1 MNRFWHTIIRPI
13 IEKLKVNYIVEIG
26 SDTGVNTR
34 NILDYCLDN
43 DAHMTAIDPQP
54 KFDVNEFKSEYGDKF
69 EIYKELSLSR
79 LPLLKNYDVI
89 LIDGDH
95 NWYTVYNELKI
106 IEKNF
111 KTKKFPIIFLHDLG
125 WPYDRRD
132 VYYNP
137 QNIPDDYRQP
147 YKKLGLHPQLAHLK
161 ENGGLNLSLNNSV
174 YVNNP
179 RNGVLTAVEDFI
191 DKSTS
196 EFSFD
201 LINAF
206 FGLGILYPKND
217 EIENIVKKVIR
228 SANLLGILEEERVR
242 LYIEY
247 SESVSK
253 TKLLEKR
260 LYQTEFELKSSNEL
274 ISEKNLVIQELMGNE
289 KQINELNSQIDNL
302 STRIYEMDYLNNKDR
317 SITQKLI
324 SKFPTLYIILSRKNK
339 GIKTALTNVKG
350 YRAIKKN
357 HLFDIGY
364 YLKYSDD
371 VRLSGADPFIHY
383 LYHGYK
389 EGRNP
394 SSTFDG
400 NYYLNNSND
409 VKNSNLN
416 PLVHYSLYGMKEG
429 RKPNEIFQGYKRDLP
444 SKSNLIYHPLS
455 NHQINSILAAFNFN
469 KKISIII
476 PIYNAYEDVKDC
488 INSILKNTKLPYELI
503 LIDDS
508 SSDKRI
514 GTLLDELENLPHI
527 KVIKNKENKGFVK
540 NINMGIHNSDGDVVL
555 LNSDTV
561 VTPRWLQKL
570 TVAAYSDRSIGTV
583 TPLSNAAG
591 AFSVPEIGKENEIPI
606 FLSRDGMASLVETV
620 SDNVN
625 MEVPT
630 GNGFC
635 LFIKRSIINDVGFFD
650 ETAFGRG
657 YGEENDFCMRAI
669 DRSWKNIID
678 DSTYIYHKRSAS
690 FSDKKKELI
699 KQHRAILDKK
709 YPSYTK
715 KVHEFTSSVK
725 LKNIQD
731 NIRSEMD
738 DINFDRINYIN
749 KKRILYVLHQGEGGT
764 FKTNKDLMQNIRKT
778 FECFILTSTTKQ
790 LLLWKQTK
798 NGLEKINSWNIKSK
812 WSSKKFYNNEFRD
825 VYFNVLI
832 GLKIDI
838 VHIRH
843 LFKHTFDLPDIAHKL
858 GIPIILSFHDFYFI
872 CPSFHLIDENNK
884 YCAGK
889 CTEGKNQC
897 KIPSELL
904 NDLPVLKTFID
915 EWRSE
920 ISNIFDKCST
930 FITTSEVAKQIYIS
944 IYPQLAEKTFKVIE
958 HGRDLNKELNSKFE
972 FPSTDKP
979 VKILIPGNID
989 NHKGAEF
996 IKQLKKQDKRNR
1008 LEFHFM
1014 GSIVSYLSDY
1024 GIYHG
1029 KYERNSFCGMVNDI
1043 KPSFIGIF
1051 SIWPETYC
1059 HTLSEAWSCGIP
1071 VLTSKIG
1078 VLEERLCKNNG
1089 GWILNHNSP
1098 SESYKEIMRI
1108 VNSPEEYKLIKEQI
1122 NKIHFTSTK
1131 EMAYEYEFIYWQN
1144 LLITEYSKIENIYRV
1159 AIIIKGRN
1167 GDHPPTANIRL
1178 LLPFYHPSLYGKI
1191 VPYIIDEDDLDT
1203 VNKDSFLIERIYDCV
1218 IVQRDVLD
1226 ESFANLLVK
1235 RCKEH
1240 DIKLIYEID
1249 DDLLNIDKT
1258 HPEYKKYLSKS
1269 TIIKYLIENAD
1280 LVTVSTDLLKSKF
1293 EGIANNVI
1301 CISNALDERLWCTK
1315 VNSFPIENDTIIVG
1329 YMGSFTHER
1338 DLIIIK
1344 NAIKNLQK
1352 KLAENNLKFNF
1363 EVIGGMR
1370 NTGWIKQIE
1379 IPSDNEEY
1387 RKFVQ
1392 WLKKV
1397 TANWNIAVAPLAD
1410 TNINRGKSEIKYLEY
1425 TGLDL
1430 AGVYSDIG
1438 SYNEII
1444 KNGYNGLLVKNNNTK
1459 EWEEQIY
1466 KLITDSELCSNIKSN
1481 ARNNLIEK
1489 YLLKHRTELWYK
1501 TVEELVDK
1509 KI

>member
-1 MNRFWHTIIRPI
+1 MNRFWHIIIRPI
-13 IEKLKVNYIVEIG
+13 LEELKVNYIIEIG

-54 KFDVNEFKSEYGDKF
+54 KFNVNEFKSKYGDIF
-69 EIYKELSLSR
+69 EIYKELSLNI
-79 LPLLKNYDVI
+79 LPSLKNYDAI

-111 KTKKFPIIFLHDLG
+111 KYKNFPIIFLHDLG
-125 WPYDRRD
+125 WPYARRD

-137 QNIPDDYRQP
+137 ENIPNDYRQP
-147 YKKLGLHPQLAHLK
+147 YKKLGLHPQVANLK
-161 ENGGLNLSLNNSV
+161 ENGAFNHSLNNSIT
-174 YVNNP
+174 VNNP

-191 DKSTS
+191 NESNS
-196 EFSFD
+196 EFSFN

-206 FGLGILYPKND
+206 FGLGILYPKNHI
-217 EIENIVKKVIR
+217 IENIIKNIIK
-228 SANLLGILEEERVR
+228 SANLLSILEEERVK

-274 ISEKNLVIQELMGNE
+274 ISEKNLVIQELIGNE
-289 KQINELNSQIDNL
+289 KQIKELNTQIDDL
-302 STRIYEMDYLNNKDR
+302 TTRIYEMEYLNNKDR
-317 SITQKLI
+317 SLTQRLI
-324 SKFPTLYIILSRKNK
+324 SKFPSLYIILSRQNK
-339 GIKTALTNVKG
+339 GIKIAITNLKG

-357 HLFDIGY
+357 KLFDLGY
-364 YLKYSDD
+364 YLKNSDD
-371 VRLSGADPFIHY
+371 VRLSGVDPFIHY

-400 NYYLNNSND
+400 NYYLNNCND
-409 VKNSNLN
+409 VKDSNLN
-416 PLVHYSLYGMKEG
+416 PLVHYSLYGIKEG
-429 RKPNEIFQGYKRDLP
+429 RNPNEMFQCYKRDLLN
-444 SKSNLIYHPLS
+444 KSNLIYKSLS
-455 NHQINSILAAFNFN
+455 NQQINYILDAFNFN
-469 KKISIII
+469 KKISIIV
-476 PIYNAYEDVKDC
+476 PIYNAYENVKDC
-488 INSILKNTKLPYELI
+488 INSILKNTKIHYELI

-514 GTLLDELENLPHI
+514 GNLLDELENLPHV
-527 KVIKNKENKGFVK
+527 KVFKNKENKGFVK
-540 NINMGIHNSDGDVVL
+540 NINVGIKNSNGDVVL

-570 TVAAYSDRSIGTV
+570 TVAAYSDTSIGTV

-606 FLSRDGMASLVETV
+606 FLSRDGMASLVEKI

-635 LFIKRSIINDVGFFD
+635 FFIKRSTITDVGFFD
-650 ETAFGRG
+650 ETAFGKG

-669 DRSWKNIID
+669 HKSWKNIID

-690 FSDKKKELI
+690 FSDQKKELI
-699 KQHRAILDKK
+699 KQHRAILDKR

-715 KVHEFTSSVK
+715 KVREFTSSVK

-731 NIRSEMD
+731 NIKSEIEN
-738 DINFDRINYIN
+738 INFDRINYIN
-749 KKRILYVLHQGEGGT
+749 KKRILYVLHQGGGGT
-764 FKTNKDLMQNIRKT
+764 FNTNKDLLKNIQNT
-778 FECFILTSTTKQ
+778 FECFILTSNTKQ
-790 LLLWKQTK
+790 LLLWKQNK
-798 NGLEKINSWNIKSK
+798 NGLEKIQVWNIKSK
-812 WSSKKFYNNEFRD
+812 WSAREFYNDEFRD

-843 LFKHTFDLPDIAHKL
+843 LFKHTFDLPEVAHKL

-872 CPSFHLIDENNK
+872 CPSFHLIDENNV

-889 CTEGKNQC
+889 CTDGKNQC

-904 NDLPVLKTFID
+904 NDLPILKNFID
-915 EWRSE
+915 EWRRE

-944 IYPQLAEKTFKVIE
+944 VYPQLAEKTFKVIE

-972 FPSTDKP
+972 FPSIEKP

-996 IKQLKKQDKRNR
+996 IKQLKEQDESNR

-1014 GSIVSYLSDY
+1014 GTIVPYLSDY

-1029 KYERNSFCGMVNDI
+1029 QYERNNFCGMVNDI

-1089 GWILNHNSP
+1089 GWTLNHNSP

-1108 VNSPEEYKLIKEQI
+1108 INSPKEYKLIKEQI

-1131 EMAYEYEFIYWQN
+1131 EMAYEYEFLYWQN
-1144 LLITEYSKIENIYRV
+1144 LLISEYSEITNIYRV
-1159 AIIIKGRN
+1159 AIIVKGRN
-1167 GDHPPTANIRL
+1167 GEHPPTANIRL

-1203 VNKDSFLIERIYDCV
+1203 INKDSFLSKRTFDCV
-1218 IVQRDVLD
+1218 IVQRDVLN

-1258 HPEYKKYLSKS
+1258 HPEYKKYFSKS
-1269 TIIKYLIENAD
+1269 KIIKYLIENAD

-1293 EGIANNVI
+1293 EGIANNII
-1301 CISNALDERLWCTK
+1301 CIPNAIDERLWCNK
-1315 VNSFPIENDTIIVG
+1315 VDSYPAEDNTIKIG

-1338 DLIIIK
+1338 DLLIIE

-1352 KLAENNLKFNF
+1352 KFAEKNFKFNF

-1379 IPSDNEEY
+1379 IPPDSNDY
-1387 RKFVQ
+1387 IKFVQ

-1397 TANWNIAVAPLAD
+1397 TANWDIAVAPLAD

-1425 TGLDL
+1425 TGLGL
-1430 AGVYSDIG
+1430 AGVYSGIG
-1438 SYNEII
+1438 SYNDVV
-1444 KNGYNGLLVKNNNTK
+1444 KNGYNGLLVKSNLTK

-1466 KLITDSELCSNIKSN
+1466 KLINDSELRDNIKSN
-1481 ARNNLIEK
+1481 ARKSLKEK
-1489 YLLKHRTELWYK
+1489 YLIKYRTELWYNALK
-1501 TVEELVDK
+1501 ELIEEY
-1509 KI
+1509 